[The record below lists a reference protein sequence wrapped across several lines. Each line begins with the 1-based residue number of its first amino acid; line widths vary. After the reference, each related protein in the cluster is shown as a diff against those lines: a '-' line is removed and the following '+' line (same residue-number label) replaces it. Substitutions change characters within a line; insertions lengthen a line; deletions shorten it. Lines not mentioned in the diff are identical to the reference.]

1 MSSINTNYSSMAAL
15 QTLRSVTADLYATQN
30 RVSTGLRVEKASDN
44 AAYWSVATTMR
55 TDNRAL
61 SAVSDALGLG
71 EAMTDTSSSALASIV
86 DIIGD
91 MKAKVIAATEKS
103 VDKAKIQ
110 DELDALNGRLVAT
123 ATSASFSGEN
133 WLNTDIPGLD
143 LMTQYN
149 KSIVSAF
156 IRGGDGSVR
165 VDTTDVDLTRL
176 ALFNSSGGGLL
187 QADEKSLGLI
197 GGLRNADFTGV
208 GQRGYSVYWFFG
220 PATLPNPSTGVF
232 TATDKMTF
240 DLTVDGA
247 ETRTVTIDR
256 NTIDAAL
263 GTTNGYIANA
273 NDFATVI
280 RLAMSNMGW
289 SPGSVTSPG
298 GLLYFTSGE
307 IPGSSASS
315 MVISNVTST
324 LAGGYAF
331 ALNVPALQRQDGTVA
346 SYQFGF
352 AGPFAVQ
359 RDVAFSFS
367 VNVNNGA
374 TKTVT
379 INRSLVDSVLGTND
393 GKINTA
399 GDYARILGAVLAGS
413 GMQATAAGS
422 NILLQADSAMHPQAG
437 ATRSTIRL
445 FGVTDNIGYAPNFD
459 ITDIDITNP
468 ANDLQNYIGG
478 INMMEQK
485 VIQASSYLGDVSKR
499 LNMQDN
505 FVNTLQDS
513 VASGIGR
520 LIDADMEEESSRL
533 TALQSQQ
540 QLALQSL
547 WIANSAPQ
555 NVLQLFQ

>member
-1 MSSINTNYSSMAAL
+1 MAAL

-91 MKAKVIAATEKS
+91 MKAKLIAATEKS

-123 ATSASFSGEN
+123 ASSASFSGEN

-156 IRGGDGSVR
+156 IRGGDGSVS

-485 VIQASSYLGDVSKR
+485 VIQAASYLGDVSKR

-520 LIDADMEEESSRL
+520 LIDANMEEESSRL

>member
-91 MKAKVIAATEKS
+91 MKAKLIAATEKS

-289 SPGSVTSPG
+289 SPGSFTSPG

-485 VIQASSYLGDVSKR
+485 VIQAASYLGDVSKR

>member
-91 MKAKVIAATEKS
+91 MKAKLIAATEKS

-123 ATSASFSGEN
+123 ASSASFSGEN

-156 IRGGDGSVR
+156 IRGGDGSVS

-485 VIQASSYLGDVSKR
+485 VIQAASYLGDVSKR

-520 LIDADMEEESSRL
+520 LIDANMEEESSRL

>member
-1 MSSINTNYSSMAAL
+1 
-15 QTLRSVTADLYATQN
+15 
-30 RVSTGLRVEKASDN
+30 
-44 AAYWSVATTMR
+44 
-55 TDNRAL
+55 
-61 SAVSDALGLG
+61 
-71 EAMTDTSSSALASIV
+71 
-86 DIIGD
+86 
-91 MKAKVIAATEKS
+91 
-103 VDKAKIQ
+103 
-110 DELDALNGRLVAT
+110 
-123 ATSASFSGEN
+123 
-133 WLNTDIPGLD
+133 
-143 LMTQYN
+143 MTQYN

-485 VIQASSYLGDVSKR
+485 VIQAASYLGDVSKR

-520 LIDADMEEESSRL
+520 LIDANMEEESSRL

>member
-91 MKAKVIAATEKS
+91 MKAKLIAATEKS

>member
-15 QTLRSVTADLYATQN
+15 QTLRSVTGDLYATQN

-55 TDNRAL
+55 MDNRAL

-91 MKAKVIAATEKS
+91 MKAKLIAATEKS

-156 IRGGDGSVR
+156 IHGGDGSVS

-263 GTTNGYIANA
+263 GTTNGYIATA

-485 VIQASSYLGDVSKR
+485 VIQAASYLGDVSKR

-520 LIDADMEEESSRL
+520 LIDANMEEESSRL

>member
-91 MKAKVIAATEKS
+91 MKAKLIAATEKS

-273 NDFATVI
+273 SDFATVI

-485 VIQASSYLGDVSKR
+485 VIQAASYLGDVSKR

-520 LIDADMEEESSRL
+520 LIDANMEEESSRL

-555 NVLQLFQ
+555 NVLKLFQ

>member
-91 MKAKVIAATEKS
+91 MKAKLIAATEKS

-485 VIQASSYLGDVSKR
+485 VIQAASYLGDVSKR

-520 LIDADMEEESSRL
+520 LIDANMEEESSRL